1 MALDQTVRSSAAEL
15 DRLDPL
21 AGYRSRF
28 VGADDPALPAYVDG
42 NSLGRPLKVLTERYA
57 AFVEQEWGNRLI
69 RGWDGSWFQLPLTLG
84 DRLGR
89 SVLGA
94 APGQV
99 VVGDSTTVSLYKLI
113 RTALTARP
121 GRSEIVIDRGNFP
134 TDRFVVEGI
143 AAETGASIR
152 WIETESGS
160 GVTPDDV
167 RAVVGSDTAVV
178 VLSQVAYRSGYAA
191 DVPAIT
197 GIVHEHGALVLWDVC
212 HSVGV
217 LPIELDA
224 WGVDLATGCTYK
236 YLNGGPGAP
245 AFLYVRREL
254 IAGARQPIQGWM
266 GVKDSFRMGED
277 YDPADGIRRFL
288 SGTPPIVG
296 MLAMQAMLDLIEEA
310 GLPAIHTKSIALT
323 AFAVELFDDHLAPLG
338 VELSTTREPARRGGH
353 ITVDHP
359 DFAAM
364 VPVLWER
371 GIIPDF
377 RTPSGIR
384 LGLSPLSTSFAEVE
398 TVVLAVRDLLVEG
411 ARESR
416 EVHGGA

>member
-1 MALDQTVRSSAAEL
+1 MTATGTLTTAAEL

-21 AGYRSRF
+21 SSYRSRF
-28 VGADDPALPAYVDG
+28 LGADDPALPAYVDG
-42 NSLGRPLKVLTERYA
+42 NSLGRPLADLPARYA
-57 AFVEQEWGNRLI
+57 AFVEKSWGHRLI
-69 RGWDGSWFQLPLTLG
+69 RGWDDSWFELPLALG
-84 DRLGR
+84 DRLG
-89 SVLGA
+89 SAVLGA
-94 APGQV
+94 GPGQV

-113 RTALTARP
+113 RTALHARP

-152 WIETESGS
+152 WIETELGG
-160 GVTPDDV
+160 GVAPDDV
-167 RAVVGSDTAVV
+167 RSVVGADTAVV
-178 VLSQVAYRSGYAA
+178 VLSQVAYRSGFAA

-197 GIVHEHGALVLWDVC
+197 ALVHDAGALVLWDLC

-217 LPIELDA
+217 LPIELDE

-245 AFLYVRREL
+245 AFLYVRRDL
-254 IAGARQPIQGWM
+254 ISTSVQPIWGWM
-266 GVKDSFRMGED
+266 GVKDSFRMGES
-277 YDPADGIRRFL
+277 YDPADGIRRFV

-296 MLAMQAMLDLIEEA
+296 MIAMQSMLDLIEEA
-310 GLPAIHTKSIALT
+310 GLPAIHAKSLALT
-323 AFAVELFDDHLAPLG
+323 AFAVELFDEHLAPLG
-338 VELSTTREPARRGGH
+338 VTLSTTRLSERRGGH

-359 DFAAM
+359 AFAAM

-371 GIIPDF
+371 GVIPDF
-377 RTPSGIR
+377 RAPSGLR

-398 TVVLAVRDLLVEG
+398 IVVLAVRDLL
-411 ARESR
+411 AQESS
-416 EVHGGA
+416 